1 MTLSQSSGR
10 VAMLLTAGQQ
20 GYSGSTRG
28 TEEQVHVDPITRLP
42 GLLDTLKLMDAALM
56 QNLYHDQLLLY
67 RDVYI
72 DHRQVSVK
80 CVHARCRRHSDSGSV
95 STVDS

>member
-1 MTLSQSSGR
+1 
-10 VAMLLTAGQQ
+10 MLPAAGQQ

-42 GLLDTLKLMDAALM
+42 GLMDTLKLMDAALM

-72 DHRQVSVK
+72 DHRQVGVS
-80 CVHARCRRHSDSGSV
+80 CVHAVYGWRLESGTV
-95 STVDS
+95 STVGSYGDK